1 MSNAAD
7 EIENLWSFKELAAFL
22 GYSPASVQSMVS
34 QHPERLP
41 PRVAGLGRP
50 RWVPSIVR
58 AWVIEQSTH
67 ARQTTRGRPRKTPS
81 VV

>member
-1 MSNAAD
+1 MES
-7 EIENLWSFKELAAFL
+7 EENLWSYKELAAFL

-34 QHPERLP
+34 QRAEQLP

-58 AWVIEQSTH
+58 AWVIEQSTRFPK
-67 ARQTTRGRPRKTPS
+67 AKAGRPRRTPI
-81 VV
+81 VE